1 MRLERGL
8 QTLLLPAC
16 SLFDC
21 SYACLFLSCSDVM
34 LRHPLLAFLPS
45 DLSLSLSGN
54 DPALVR
60 SLFENEYLLTRMDLA
75 MLQNQVTCLDI
86 SLMSFSYS
94 IALAPLERP
103 SGLLGLLILV
113 DTRSQAFL
121 AGEQRVLSQFSTCF
135 AVQVENVLSEAC
147 TSSISPPLSTA
158 PFQDQSTF
166 ISMMSHELRTPL
178 TAIKG
183 YAALLQAYGSSSARS
198 ELSLPS
204 PSSVS
209 PLSPA
214 LQQQYV
220 QGIIGQV
227 HHFEILLADL
237 LDTARLHA
245 GLLFFRR
252 LPVDVMQLCQQA
264 TALMQQRIEQQRSV
278 HHLSCHFAPLPL
290 VALADPTRLQQVL
303 MNLLE
308 NAVKYSPDGGPID
321 LFAYKQRSSATTAA
335 MICVT
340 IRDHGI
346 GIPLA
351 RQAMLF
357 RPFSRVSSDSLHI
370 DGSGLGLYISRL
382 LVEAMGGT
390 ILLQS
395 SEELGTRVTFFLPQA
410 E

>member
-1 MRLERGL
+1 MGLERSL
-8 QTLLLPAC
+8 QILLLLAC
-16 SLFDC
+16 NLFDC
-21 SYACLFLSCSDVM
+21 SHVCLLLSCSDAM
-34 LRHPLLAFLPS
+34 LRHPLLTFLPA
-45 DLSLSLSGN
+45 DLSLSGN
-54 DPALVR
+54 DPALIR

-86 SLMSFSYS
+86 SFTSLSYS

-121 AGEQRVLSQFSTCF
+121 AGEQRVLSQFSSRF
-135 AVQVENVLSEAC
+135 AVQVEDLLSEVC
-147 TSSISPPLSTA
+147 TSSISPQLSIA
-158 PFQDQSTF
+158 PFQEQSMF

-183 YAALLQAYGSSSARS
+183 YAALLQAYGSPSARP
-198 ELSLPS
+198 EFPS
-204 PSSVS
+204 PSSSSVS

-220 QGIIGQV
+220 QGIIEQV
-227 HHFEILLADL
+227 YHFEVLLADL

-245 GLLFFRR
+245 GLLFFRQ
-252 LPVDVMQLCQQA
+252 LPVDVIQICQQV
-264 TALMQQRIEQQRSV
+264 TALMQHRIEKQQSA
-278 HHLSCHFAPLPL
+278 HHLSCHFAPRQL

-321 LFAYKQRSSATTAA
+321 LFAYKQRSSATMAA

-340 IRDHGI
+340 VRDRGI

-357 RPFSRVSSDSLHI
+357 RPFSRVSPASLHI

-395 SEELGTRVTFFLPQA
+395 SEGLGTRVTFFLPAA